1 MASLERSDAVSR
13 PPALVGAPAPSPNLP
28 SGDRDSR
35 AANVVADPR
44 WAQLIARDP
53 SADGQFFYS
62 VETTGVYCKPSC
74 AARAPRPE
82 NVAFHA
88 DGPAA
93 ESAGFRPCKR
103 CRPAGPS
110 LEQERRAVV
119 AELCRLID
127 AAESP
132 PSLAELADRA
142 GLSAHHLHRIFK
154 AVTGTTPRAYAAERR
169 AERLRAALEAGAS
182 VTEAIYSAGFGSS
195 GRFYAASTRTLGMR
209 ASDYR
214 GGGKNHC
221 IRFAVGQCSLGAIL
235 VAASERGVCAILLAD
250 DPEELVRDLERRFP
264 QAELVGGDAEFEG
277 LVASV
282 VGLVE
287 APQGSHVLPLDLRG
301 TLFQQRVWR
310 ALTEIPV
317 GQTTTY
323 AELARRIG
331 APAAVRAVA
340 RACAQN
346 PLAVAIPCHRVVRK
360 DGDLAGYRWGIDRK
374 RTLLD
379 REANPGQS
387 ANSG

>member
-1 MASLERSDAVSR
+1 MASLEQTEAGSR
-13 PPALVGAPAPSPNLP
+13 PAADVGARAPVES
-28 SGDRDSR
+28 SAKSERDSR
-35 AANVVADPR
+35 GASVVADPR
-44 WAQLIARDP
+44 WAQLLARDP
-53 SADGQFFYS
+53 SADACFFYS
-62 VETTGVYCKPSC
+62 VETTGVYCRPSC
-74 AARAPRPE
+74 AARTPRPE
-82 NVAFHA
+82 HVAFHA

-93 ESAGFRPCKR
+93 ERAGFRPCKR

-110 LEQERRAVV
+110 LEQERRAIV
-119 AELCRLID
+119 AELCRVID
-127 AAESP
+127 AADTP

-142 GLSAHHLHRIFK
+142 GLSPHHLHRIFK

-169 AERLRAALEAGAS
+169 AERLRVALHDGAS

-195 GRFYAASTRTLGMR
+195 GRFYAASSRVLGMK

-221 IRFAVGQCSLGAIL
+221 LRFAVGQCSLGAIL
-235 VAASERGVCAILLAD
+235 VAASEQGVCAILLAD
-250 DPEELVRDLERRFP
+250 DPEQLVHDLERRFP
-264 QAELVGGDAEFEG
+264 HAELLGGDAEFEA
-277 LVASV
+277 LVARV

-287 APQGSHVLPLDLRG
+287 APQSALVLPLDLRG

-310 ALTEIPV
+310 ALTEIPI

-360 DGDLAGYRWGIDRK
+360 DGDLAGYRWGIERK
-374 RTLLD
+374 RTLLE
-379 REANPGQS
+379 REAGPGQS
-387 ANSG
+387 AK